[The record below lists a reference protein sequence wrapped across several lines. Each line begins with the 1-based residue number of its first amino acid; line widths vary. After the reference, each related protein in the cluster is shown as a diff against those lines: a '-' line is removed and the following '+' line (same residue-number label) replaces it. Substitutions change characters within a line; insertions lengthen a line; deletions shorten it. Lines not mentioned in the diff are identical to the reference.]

1 MTKILDFLEIFR
13 KRRIKLI
20 KQQTK
25 ETQKLITMQETLN
38 DLLRQEKE
46 IESN

>member
-1 MTKILDFLEIFR
+1 MINFFEFFR

-20 KQQTK
+20 KQEIKQK
-25 ETQKLITMQETLN
+25 EKLIGIQESLN
-38 DLLRQEKE
+38 ELLREEKE

>member
-1 MTKILDFLEIFR
+1 MIDFLEIFR

-20 KQQTK
+20 KQEIK
-25 ETQKLITMQETLN
+25 EKEKLIGIQESLN
-38 DLLRQEKE
+38 ELLREEKE

>member
-1 MTKILDFLEIFR
+1 MNFLEIFR

-20 KQQTK
+20 KK
-25 ETQKLITMQETLN
+25 EIAEKKKLCAVQKDLN
-38 DLLRQEKE
+38 ELLREQNE

>member
-1 MTKILDFLEIFR
+1 MLDFLEIFR

-20 KQQTK
+20 KQEIQQK
-25 ETQKLITMQETLN
+25 KKLIDVQENLN
-38 DLLRQEKE
+38 ELLREEKE